1 MRRAGYEVRVLTEE
15 GHSFEQNPPTLIEF
29 IRRDLRWCQGNM
41 QYWHFLLMPGL
52 KAVSRYQLAFAILM
66 FLGSPAWIGLLVIG
80 TLLVALARSPADVIA
95 GGPGL
100 ALFILVLVGWF
111 APKFATVIDVLAR
124 PQLRR
129 AFGGTARF
137 VVGVALETFFF
148 ILLAPI
154 MWVGHTLFFGRLLLG
169 RTVGWGVQA
178 RDDHALPWANAARQL
193 WPQTLLGFVTL
204 GTLSVAAPSA
214 IPYAF
219 FIAGG
224 PLLSIPLAVMTA
236 SPALGRAL
244 VRMGIGRLPEETLP
258 PPEVSALKL
267 PAIEMAKRGGSPE

>member
-1 MRRAGYEVRVLTEE
+1 
-15 GHSFEQNPPTLIEF
+15 
-29 IRRDLRWCQGNM
+29 
-41 QYWHFLLMPGL
+41 
-52 KAVSRYQLAFAILM
+52 
-66 FLGSPAWIGLLVIG
+66 
-80 TLLVALARSPADVIA
+80 
-95 GGPGL
+95 
-100 ALFILVLVGWF
+100 
-111 APKFATVIDVLAR
+111 
-124 PQLRR
+124 
-129 AFGGTARF
+129 
-137 VVGVALETFFF
+137 
-148 ILLAPI
+148 
-154 MWVGHTLFFGRLLLG
+154 
-169 RTVGWGVQA
+169 
-178 RDDHALPWANAARQL
+178 L